1 MANVKVV
8 SKRCQWPIRPQS
20 GVFTM
25 KLDFL
30 DKVIAYVIAAAIVW
44 QAIAFVF
51 DWMRTA
57 LGIPP

>member
-1 MANVKVV
+1 
-8 SKRCQWPIRPQS
+8 
-20 GVFTM
+20 M

-44 QAIAFVF
+44 QGIAFVF

-57 LGIPP
+57 LGIAP